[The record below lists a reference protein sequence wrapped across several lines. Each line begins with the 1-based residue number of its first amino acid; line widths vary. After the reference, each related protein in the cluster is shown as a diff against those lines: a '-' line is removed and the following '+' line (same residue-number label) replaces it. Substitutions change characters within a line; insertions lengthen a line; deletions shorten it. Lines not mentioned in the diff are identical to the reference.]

1 MPLLPFILKL
11 QKSWGGDYEASND
24 LMAGQGTAEREGLRC
39 GTWLEKLLEKLL
51 EKNKNSI

>member
-24 LMAGQGTAEREGLRC
+24 LMAGQGTAEREVASLWNVIGKTI
-39 GTWLEKLLEKLL
+39 GKD
-51 EKNKNSI
+51 